1 MWVAQHEE
9 QSAVVGLTRPNDLFG
24 LEIVDTL
31 GEGAGSTIYAATE
44 PQTRQIVALK
54 HVVVK
59 TDKDQRFVEQLKAE
73 LEVGQKVTHSGLRKS
88 LDLKTKTT
96 WLGKVTEAALIME
109 LVDGTPLDREMPH
122 NLLKLADCF
131 MRTAEALH
139 AMHVAGYCH
148 CDLKPANIL
157 LSASGKTKVIDLGQ
171 ATPLG
176 TKKERIQGTP
186 DFIAPEQVKCHAVT
200 QQTDVFN
207 LGATMYWCLS
217 GEKLPTLFTAGK
229 GENSF
234 LVNDQIRTP
243 HEIRPRVPEN
253 LSNLVMD
260 CVKTNPLKR
269 PDGMGEVV
277 RRLETVQHAM
287 NRRAAAAS
295 TEVPPRTT
303 HIAVS

>member
-1 MWVAQHEE
+1 MWVAQSEE
-9 QSAVVGLTRPNDLFG
+9 HASAIEPLHRPNELFG
-24 LEIVDTL
+24 YEIIDVL
-31 GEGAGSTIYAATE
+31 GEGAGSTIYAATD

-54 HVVVK
+54 HVIVK
-59 TDKDQRFVEQLKAE
+59 TDKDQRFVDQLKVE
-73 LEVGQKVTHSGLRKS
+73 FEVGQKVGHAGLRKS
-88 LDLKTKTT
+88 LDLKTRTT

-109 LVDGTPLDREMPH
+109 LVDGTPLDRELPDD
-122 NLLKLADCF
+122 LLGLVDCF
-131 MRTAEALH
+131 VRTAEALH

-171 ATPLG
+171 ASPLG

-234 LVNDQIRTP
+234 VVNDQIRTP

-260 CVKTNPLKR
+260 CVKLKAERR
-269 PDGMGEVV
+269 PADTAEVA
-277 RRLETVQHAM
+277 RRLEVIHFGMA
-287 NRRAAAAS
+287 RHR
-295 TEVPPRTT
+295 V
-303 HIAVS
+303 AV

>member
-1 MWVAQHEE
+1 MWVASSEE
-9 QSAVVGLTRPNDLFG
+9 HSSSVEPLARPRDLFG
-24 LEIVDTL
+24 YEIIDVL
-31 GEGAGSTIYAATE
+31 GSGAGSTIYAATD

-59 TDKDQRFVEQLKAE
+59 TDKDQRFIEQLKAE
-73 LEVGQKVTHSGLRKS
+73 LEVGQKVTDAGLRKS

-96 WLGKVTEAALIME
+96 WLGKVTEAALVME
-109 LVDGTPLDREMPH
+109 LVDGTPLDQELPRD
-122 NLLKLADCF
+122 LLKLVDCF

-139 AMHVAGYCH
+139 AMHVAGFCH

-171 ATPLG
+171 ASPLG
-176 TKKERIQGTP
+176 TKKQRIQGTP

-234 LVNDQIRTP
+234 VVNDQIRTP
-243 HEIRPRVPEN
+243 HQIRPHVPEN
-253 LSNLVMD
+253 LSNLVME
-260 CVKTNPLKR
+260 CVKLKPERR
-269 PDGMGEVV
+269 PADTAEVA
-277 RRLETVQHAM
+277 RRLEVIRFGMT
-287 NRRAAAAS
+287 
-295 TEVPPRTT
+295 RT
-303 HIAVS
+303 HRVSVA

>member
-1 MWVAQHEE
+1 MWVAQSEE
-9 QSAVVGLTRPNDLFG
+9 HLTHVEPLSRPNDLFG
-24 LEIVDTL
+24 YEIIDAVGT
-31 GEGAGSTIYAATE
+31 GAGSQIYAATD

-73 LEVGQKVTHSGLRKS
+73 LEVGQKVTHAGLRKS

-109 LVDGTPLDREMPH
+109 LVDGTPLDQELPH
-122 NLLKLADCF
+122 DPLKLVDCF
-131 MRTAEALH
+131 VRTAEALH

-171 ATPLG
+171 ASPLG
-176 TKKERIQGTP
+176 TKKQRIQGTP

-243 HEIRPRVPEN
+243 HDIRPSVPEN

-260 CVKTNPLKR
+260 CVKLKPERR
-269 PDGMGEVV
+269 PSDMAEVV
-277 RRLETVQHAM
+277 RRLEVMRFGLARHH
-287 NRRAAAAS
+287 R
-295 TEVPPRTT
+295 V
-303 HIAVS
+303 AVS

>member
-1 MWVAQHEE
+1 MWVAPSEE
-9 QSAVVGLTRPNDLFG
+9 QQSGVEPLARPNDLFG
-24 LEIVDTL
+24 YEIIDLL
-31 GEGAGSTIYAATE
+31 GAGAGSTIYAATD

-59 TDKDQRFVEQLKAE
+59 TDKDQRFIEQLKAE
-73 LEVGQKVTHSGLRKS
+73 LDVGQKVTHAGLRKS

-109 LVDGTPLDREMPH
+109 LVDGTPLDQELPH
-122 NLLKLADCF
+122 DLLKLVDCF

-139 AMHVAGYCH
+139 AMHVAGFCH

-171 ATPLG
+171 ASPLG
-176 TKKERIQGTP
+176 TKKQRIQGTP

-234 LVNDQIRTP
+234 VVNDQIRTP

-253 LSNLVMD
+253 LSNLVME
-260 CVKTNPLKR
+260 CVKLKPERR
-269 PDGMGEVV
+269 PADTAEVA
-277 RRLETVQHAM
+277 RRLEVIRFGMTRSQ
-287 NRRAAAAS
+287 R
-295 TEVPPRTT
+295 VP
-303 HIAVS
+303 VS